1 MRIGRGSGKWNMMM
15 EEVYKSEISAIE
27 CEIEGLQTL
36 LKTTSDIRM
45 KSDIRVRIYSLQA
58 ALDKLHENWEAIK

>member
-36 LKTTSDIRM
+36 LKNTSDIRM
-45 KSDIRVRIYSLQA
+45 KSDIQVRIYSLQA
-58 ALDKLHENWEAIK
+58 ALDQLYEHWEVIK